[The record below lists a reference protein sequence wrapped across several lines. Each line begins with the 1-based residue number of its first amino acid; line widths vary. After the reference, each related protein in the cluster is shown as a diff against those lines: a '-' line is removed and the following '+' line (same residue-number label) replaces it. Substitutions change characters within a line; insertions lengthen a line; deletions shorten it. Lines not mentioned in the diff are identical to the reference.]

1 MEVWLAIIGGG
12 IGSSVVVGVFSLIT
26 WKLNRKA
33 AKEDKTDDTISGL
46 RMLLYD
52 RIKEKG
58 KSYISR
64 GNIHAEELEDII
76 AMHKVYHDKLHGNGF
91 LDELMIQVRHLPII
105 E

>member
-46 RMLLYD
+46 
-52 RIKEKG
+52 G